1 MLKQLKTNYIIY
13 FLSSVASLWTS
24 QLLNAKCDFVTPL
37 T

>member
-1 MLKQLKTNYIIY
+1 MLKQLNMIY